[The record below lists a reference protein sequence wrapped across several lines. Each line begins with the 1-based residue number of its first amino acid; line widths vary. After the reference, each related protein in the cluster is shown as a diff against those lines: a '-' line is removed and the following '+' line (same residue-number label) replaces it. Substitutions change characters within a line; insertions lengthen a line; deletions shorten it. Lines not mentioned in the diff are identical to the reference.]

1 MMRFGMVLE
10 MPYQFD
16 RSTFYGRGPVE
27 NYVDRKLSQRVG
39 LYTQTVDEQFYP
51 YIRPQETGTKS
62 DLRWWKQTDASGFG
76 LEVGNAG
83 LFSASALHYSVS
95 ALDDGDSKEQ
105 RHSPQIPKSK
115 YVNLSI
121 DLEQAGVGGVDSW
134 SMNGIAL
141 PQYRTNYGD
150 KDFTFV
156 LKPVE

>member
-1 MMRFGMVLE
+1 MAADLLRTMWIA
-10 MPYQFD
+10 
-16 RSTFYGRGPVE
+16 
-27 NYVDRKLSQRVG
+27 KLSQRVG

-105 RHSPQIPKSK
+105 RHSPQVPKSK

-121 DLEQAGVGGVDSW
+121 DLEQAGVGGVDRLEHEWNS
-134 SMNGIAL
+134 IATIPYKL
-141 PQYRTNYGD
+141 RRQGLHFR
-150 KDFTFV
+150 F
-156 LKPVE
+156 EAC